1 MKYITRATKTKS
13 IIASVITALAL
24 ITLIMLS
31 TLLNISSAG
40 RMVMCLIYTLV
51 LMLVVCIWQGIVQIE
66 VFNDY
71 RSKKKLLCADGILSI
86 CMGILLAVSGT
97 LFGVLQ
103 ASSIIGG
110 ETLARTDI
118 RVFLTGFLLVMAIW
132 KLVNLIISIK
142 EKRFDW
148 WVVMIGMILW
158 FVLSILCF
166 VSIFLKSLTV
176 ISWIIIVF
184 GWLNIAENIFNSLYS
199 YVIKEPTYLANNIK
213 EDEDDGKNVR
223 DIYMKEK
230 EIKYKLSRLKELK
243 EAKLISE
250 DDYDEEKQKL
260 LSEFRG
266 I

>member
-1 MKYITRATKTKS
+1 MKYITRGTKTKS
-13 IIASVITALAL
+13 IVASVITALAL

-31 TLLNISSAG
+31 TLLNISNTG

-86 CMGILLAVSGT
+86 CMGVLLAVSGA
-97 LFGVLQ
+97 LFGFLQ
-103 ASSIIGG
+103 ASSIISG
-110 ETLARTDI
+110 ETLSRTDI

-158 FVLSILCF
+158 FALSVLCF

-176 ISWIIIVF
+176 ICWILIVF
-184 GWLNIAENIFNSLYS
+184 GWLNIVENIFSILYS
-199 YVIKEPTYLANNIK
+199 YVIKEPTYLANNIN
-213 EDEDDGKNVR
+213 EDEDDGKSIAVR
-223 DIYMKEK
+223 YEK
-230 EIKYKLSRLKELK
+230 EQIIRSKLVRLKQLK
-243 EAKLISE
+243 EDKLISE
-250 DDYDEEKQKL
+250 ENYEDEKEKIL
-260 LSEFRG
+260 EEFRG

>member
-1 MKYITRATKTKS
+1 MKYITRGTKTKS
-13 IIASVITALAL
+13 IIASVLTGLAL

-31 TLLNISSAG
+31 SLLDISNTG
-40 RMVMCLIYTLV
+40 RMIMCLVYTLV
-51 LMLVVCIWQGIVQIE
+51 LMLIVCIWQGIVQIE

-86 CMGILLAVSGT
+86 CMGVLLAVSGA
-97 LFGVLQ
+97 LFGFLQ
-103 ASSIIGG
+103 AGSLISGG
-110 ETLARTDI
+110 TIARTDI

-148 WVVMIGMILW
+148 WGVMIGMILW
-158 FVLSILCF
+158 FILSILCF
-166 VSIFLKSLTV
+166 ISMFLNNLTV
-176 ISWIIIVF
+176 ISWIIIVV

-213 EDEDDGKNVR
+213 EDEDDGKNER

-243 EAKLISE
+243 EDKLISE
-250 DDYDEEKQKL
+250 DDYEEEKQKL

>member
-1 MKYITRATKTKS
+1 MKYITRGTKTKS
-13 IIASVITALAL
+13 IIASVLTGLAL

-31 TLLNISSAG
+31 SLLDISNNG
-40 RMVMCLIYTLV
+40 RMVMCLIYTLI

-86 CMGILLAVSGT
+86 CMGILLAVCGT

-103 ASSIIGG
+103 ASAVIGG
-110 ETLARTDI
+110 GTLARTDI
-118 RVFLTGFLLVMAIW
+118 RAFLTAFLLVMAIW
-132 KLVNLIISIK
+132 KLIILIISIK

-158 FVLSILCF
+158 FALSILCF

-176 ISWIIIVF
+176 ICWIIVVF

-199 YVIKEPTYLANNIK
+199 YVIKEPTYLGANIK
-213 EDEDDGKNVR
+213 EEDDDGKNER

-243 EAKLISE
+243 EDKLISE

-266 I
+266 M